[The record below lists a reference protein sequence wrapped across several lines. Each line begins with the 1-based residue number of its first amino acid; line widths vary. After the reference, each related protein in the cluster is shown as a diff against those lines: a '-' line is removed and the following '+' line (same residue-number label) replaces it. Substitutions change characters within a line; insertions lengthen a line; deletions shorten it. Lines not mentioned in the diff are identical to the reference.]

1 MKKISHSYHWIIQP
15 LLVVSI
21 LAFGFL
27 GAKSFTMFKDE
38 PRKAERE
45 TYAPLVRVLATEITT
60 QQVIVKGNGTL
71 AARTRINIV
80 PQVGGRITYI
90 HPNLRAG
97 GTFKANETLIEIER
111 IDYELVVTQNEAQVA
126 AAKTTLELERAE
138 ADAAREEWIALNA
151 NEKVPTL
158 VGREPQIAEAKAEV
172 KAAEARLAQA
182 RLNLERTRVRMPFN
196 GRVVEAMIDVGE
208 VLAANQQVG
217 VVYSSEKFEIPIP
230 LEVDQLAWIDVP
242 NKSAGIEGS
251 AVKIHVRIGDANYD
265 LPGRVAR
272 IESELEELSRF
283 ARVVVT
289 LLPQDIPVALKEKVI
304 PGLFMD
310 VSIMS
315 QQLAQVTSMPRA
327 TLRQGNIIWTVD
339 NNNHLQFVTPDIVY
353 KSNDEILVRDL
364 AHGTQVVMSNL
375 EVVTEGM
382 QVRISEGS

>member
-1 MKKISHSYHWIIQP
+1 MKKLSHSYHWIFQP
-15 LLVVSI
+15 LLVVGI
-21 LAFGFL
+21 LVFGFI
-27 GAKSFTMFKDE
+27 GAMGFSMFKEE

-45 TYAPLVRVLATEITT
+45 TYAPLVRVLETEVTT
-60 QQVIVKGNGTL
+60 QQVIVEGNGTL

-97 GTFKANETLIEIER
+97 GSFKANETLIEIER
-111 IDYELVVTQNEAQVA
+111 IDYELAVTQNEAEVA
-126 AAKTTLELERAE
+126 AAKTQLKLEMAE
-138 ADAAREEWIALNA
+138 AEAAREEWVTLNP
-151 NEKVPTL
+151 EKPVPTL

-172 KAAEARLAQA
+172 KAAEARLKQA
-182 RLNLERTRVRMPFN
+182 RLNLQRTRIAMPFA

-217 VVYSSEKFEIPIP
+217 VVYSSEKFEIPVP
-230 LEVDQLAWIDVP
+230 LEVDELAWIDVP
-242 NKSAGIEGS
+242 DKNSDIAGS
-251 AVKIHVRIGDANYD
+251 TVNIHVRIGDTSYD
-265 LPGRVAR
+265 LPGQVTR

-289 LLPQDIPVALKEKVI
+289 LLPQDIPATLKEKVI
-304 PGLFMD
+304 PGLFVD

-315 QQLAQVTSMPRA
+315 RQLAQVTSMPRA

-353 KSNDEILVRDL
+353 KSDDEILVRDL
-364 AHGTQVVMSNL
+364 AQGTQVVMSNL

-382 QVRISEGS
+382 QVRISGGS

>member
-1 MKKISHSYHWIIQP
+1 MKKLSHSYHWIIQP
-15 LLVVSI
+15 LLVVGI
-21 LAFGFL
+21 LVFGFV
-27 GAKSFTMFKDE
+27 GAMGFSMFKEE
-38 PRKAERE
+38 PRKVERE
-45 TYAPLVRVLATEITT
+45 TYAPLVRVLETEVTT
-60 QQVIVKGNGTL
+60 QQVIVEGNGTL

-97 GTFKANETLIEIER
+97 GSFKADETLIEIER
-111 IDYELVVTQNEAQVA
+111 IDYELAVTQNEAQVA
-126 AAKTTLELERAE
+126 AAKTTLELEMAE
-138 ADAAREEWIALNA
+138 ADAAREEWFALNP
-151 NEKVPTL
+151 NKKVPTL
-158 VGREPQIAEAKAEV
+158 VGREPQITEAKAEV

-182 RLNLERTRVRMPFN
+182 RLDLQRTRIAMPFA
-196 GRVVEAMIDVGE
+196 GRVVDAMVDVGE

-217 VVYSSEKFEIPIP
+217 VVYSTEKFEIPIP
-230 LEVDQLAWIDVP
+230 LEVDQLAWIEVP
-242 NKSAGIEGS
+242 NKSAGIDGS
-251 AVKIHVRIGDANYD
+251 EVKIHVQIGDAHYD
-265 LPGRVAR
+265 LPGRVTR

-289 LLPQDIPVALKEKVI
+289 LLPQDIPNALTQKII
-304 PGLFMD
+304 PGLFVD

-339 NNNHLQFVTPDIVY
+339 NNNHLQFIKPDIVY
-353 KSNDEILVRDL
+353 KSDDEILVRDL
-364 AHGTQVVMSNL
+364 ANGTQVVMSNL